1 VYLLDTNIVS
11 TFLDRRRN
19 SQILTRRILSQPPEN
34 LFINIVTIEEMMQG
48 ELGSINRLRHK
59 PRVVVAYQGF
69 EALFSALNRF
79 QIVSYTDEIDRTYRS
94 MTLEQKRVGTQDC
107 RIAATAIALGMTVVT
122 ANVTDF
128 RKIGTVVIEDWTV
141 DSTANR

>member
-19 SQILTRRILSQPPEN
+19 SQILTRRILSQPPET
-34 LFINIVTIEEMMQG
+34 LFISVTTIEEMMQG

-59 PRVVVAYQGF
+59 PRVVMAYQGF
-69 EALFSALNRF
+69 EELFSALNQF
-79 QIVSYTDEIDRTYRS
+79 QHISYTDEIDRIYRS

-122 ANVTDF
+122 ANVSDF
-128 RKIGTVVIEDWTV
+128 RKIGTVEIEDWTV
-141 DSTANR
+141 NSELI